1 MIQLLSDFIGDL
13 IVSFANIFGE
23 LELDDS
29 PFKVIGAALACPRGL
44 SKMAAEWHDLL
55 NDDGIKGTLVQS
67 PVLPCFVY
75 SVTGET
81 VIGLP
86 KASPAGREW
95 MCIFN

>member
-29 PFKVIGAALACPRGL
+29 PFKVIGGL

-67 PVLPCFVY
+67 LVLPCFVY

>member
-29 PFKVIGAALACPRGL
+29 PFKVIGGL
-44 SKMAAEWHDLL
+44 SKMAAELHDLL